1 MSTLCLPH
9 VHLRLGRIIELRS
22 GTGDVWKNNDVSVA
36 PNPHAICRRCAEAT
50 GCKALPLDIS
60 LALQMNLVS
69 LRHSSCYVSYHASPL
84 WWYMMLLPY
93 FFAPMQIYTFLYVSV
108 TKRFWDRCE
117 WSLKSYFSDQWP
129 GHISSITLNWYPR
142 RCDAVQQFTA
152 IFSCCHPLKVH
163 GNLCIAHTHT

>member
-22 GTGDVWKNNDVSVA
+22 GTGDVWKNDDVSVA
-36 PNPHAICRRCAEAT
+36 PNPHAFVEGVQKQLGAKLYRST
-50 GCKALPLDIS
+50 
-60 LALQMNLVS
+60 
-69 LRHSSCYVSYHASPL
+69 SPL
-84 WWYMMLLPY
+84 HFRWTLYHYVIHHVMYLTMPHHFDDTWCSCHI

-152 IFSCCHPLKVH
+152 IFLVVI
-163 GNLCIAHTHT
+163 LLRYMETYA